1 MKLIGYILIAMATI
15 DIIGAIKPMLE
26 IASLAGYNPVYL
38 LRKDVWGVLFQ
49 LIGNILVIIYV
60 SNQLGLV

>member
-26 IASLAGYNPVYL
+26 IASLVEYNPVYL
-38 LRKDVWGVLFQ
+38 IRKDVWGVLFQ
-49 LIGNILVIIYV
+49 LIGNILVIIYA